1 MSSRVMAAAW
11 VALGED
17 RVNELLAA
25 DYEVHKKFEEKE
37 QKEKEENKEDK

>member
-25 DYEVHKKFEEKE
+25 DYKLNKELAERE